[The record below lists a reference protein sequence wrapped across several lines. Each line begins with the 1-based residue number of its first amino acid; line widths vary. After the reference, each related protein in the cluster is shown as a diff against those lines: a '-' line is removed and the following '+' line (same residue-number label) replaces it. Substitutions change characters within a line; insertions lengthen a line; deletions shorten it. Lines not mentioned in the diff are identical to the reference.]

1 MTICVMGF
9 WTIYYNVSMTRKKYS
24 LSAFLF
30 IPVMAFIFAG
40 FFTVVGV
47 IGWKLVKSSDS
58 QAQKSAVSAPAQT
71 DSKPTEQPGQPSR
84 VSHNE
89 KTVHRAQESTTPN
102 LPTQPKER
110 FALGLKQ
117 CMSRPAEKFPCAWQD
132 TQMGVIKQFKMEK
145 PGEPIVRR
153 VYDMGGKLLSL
164 TSFNT
169 RQHYVILYREGDV
182 TWFFDRNGVVRQIA
196 RVSRTV
202 PVGGQDYYYYMVNGQ
217 LNSCLCAD
225 KTRNCCSNAPRLSS
239 PGNRFCELFP
249 LDQEVCS
256 K

>member
-1 MTICVMGF
+1 
-9 WTIYYNVSMTRKKYS
+9 
-24 LSAFLF
+24 
-30 IPVMAFIFAG
+30 MAFIFAG
-40 FFTVVGV
+40 FFTIVGV
-47 IGWKLVKSSDS
+47 IGWKLLK
-58 QAQKSAVSAPAQT
+58 VSASQT
-71 DSKPTEQPGQPSR
+71 QVVASAPVQTAAKHAGQAEQPFRTSQT
-84 VSHNE
+84 E
-89 KTVHRAQESTTPN
+89 KTVHPAKESTTHN

-153 VYDMGGKLLSL
+153 VYDMGGKLLNL

-169 RQHYVILYREGDV
+169 QQRYVILYREGDL
-182 TWFFDRNGVVRQIA
+182 TWFFDKNGVTRQIA
-196 RVSRTV
+196 RASHTV
-202 PVGGQDYYYYMVNGQ
+202 LAGGQDYYYYMVNGQ

-249 LDQEVCS
+249 LDQEFCS